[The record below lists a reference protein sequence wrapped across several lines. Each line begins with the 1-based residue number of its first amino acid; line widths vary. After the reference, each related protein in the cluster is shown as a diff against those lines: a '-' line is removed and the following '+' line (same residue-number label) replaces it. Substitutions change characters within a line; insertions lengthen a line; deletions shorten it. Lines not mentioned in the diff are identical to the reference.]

1 MDDIVVNK
9 HNSRRIKRMMLIFLM
24 RINLNLDDTIIQGE
38 NLLIYNKKNVVTVKI
53 LTKCIK
59 IIKIF

>member
-1 MDDIVVNK
+1 
-9 HNSRRIKRMMLIFLM
+9 MMLIFLM

>member
-9 HNSRRIKRMMLIFLM
+9 HNSRSIKRMMLIFLM

>member
-9 HNSRRIKRMMLIFLM
+9 HNSRSIKRMMLIFLI

>member
-9 HNSRRIKRMMLIFLM
+9 HNSRSIKWMMLIFLM

>member
-9 HNSRRIKRMMLIFLM
+9 HNSRSIKRMMLIFLM
-24 RINLNLDDTIIQGE
+24 RINLNLDDTIMQSE